1 MALLQS
7 TALMKVGRVGPRGFH
22 KQAPFASQH
31 RDTAST
37 GDRTLAPEEVLI
49 RRPHYL
55 NSKVKGE
62 PYFAHER
69 LPRGMILPNSDMLT
83 AIHAYAADFYKYS
96 MERTKPVYQSLDES
110 ALLAFGILAEE
121 LAKEGMGATGFQ
133 CLLDDPE
140 ATDNEDLDNPI
151 PARLRTRK
159 RRSEKFHDPN
169 YRVVISQHSERFVR
183 TRRKRAKS
191 ASEPEKKNSAKRRR
205 KPGVPWW
212 FERERSRLQR
222 QQSPLA
228 VQGQGQAG

>member
-1 MALLQS
+1 MII
-7 TALMKVGRVGPRGFH
+7 GRVGPRGFH
-22 KQAPFASQH
+22 KKTPSASRN

-37 GDRTLAPEEVLI
+37 GERTLPPEEVLI

-55 NSKVKGE
+55 NNKLKGE

-69 LPRGMILPNSDMLT
+69 LPRQMKLPNSDMLT
-83 AIHAYAADFYKYS
+83 AIHAYAADFYKYGI
-96 MERTKPVYQSLDES
+96 ERTKPVYQSMDES

-121 LAKEGMGATGFQ
+121 LAKEGMGTTGYR

-151 PARLRTRK
+151 PAHLRTRK

-169 YRVVISQHSERFVR
+169 YRIVVSQRGERFIR

-191 ASEPEKKNSAKRRR
+191 TTDTEKR
-205 KPGVPWW
+205 KPVKRKRNLFMPWW
-212 FERERSRLQR
+212 IEKERRQLQELLESQSQSQS
-222 QQSPLA
+222 QQNEQP
-228 VQGQGQAG
+228 Q

>member
-1 MALLQS
+1 MLIRI
-7 TALMKVGRVGPRGFH
+7 GRVGPRGFH

-37 GDRTLAPEEVLI
+37 GGRTLTPEEVLI

-69 LPRGMILPNSDMLT
+69 LPHDKKLPNSDMLT

-121 LAKEGMGATGFQ
+121 LAKEGMGTTGYR

-151 PARLRTRK
+151 PAHLRTRK
-159 RRSEKFHDPN
+159 RRSEKYRDPN
-169 YRVVISQHSERFVR
+169 YRVVISQQGERFIR

-191 ASEPEKKNSAKRRR
+191 AVSEPEKKNSAKRAR
-205 KPGVPWW
+205 KPGLPWW
-212 FERERSRLQR
+212 FERERSRLQP
-222 QQSPLA
+222 QQNPPA
-228 VQGQGQAG
+228 EQEQGQPG